1 MVEANKKQ
9 GINKKREK
17 VRMKNSGQARMFQ
30 RARLFS
36 FSLLSC
42 KLNVLKVKWHS
53 LYIALP

>member
-30 RARLFS
+30 RACLFS